1 MVADAGR
8 IIHATG
14 HRMAVVFEDMAAA
27 ITRIA
32 ADGQP
37 VLARRRP

>member
-1 MVADAGR
+1 MVVDAGR

-14 HRMAVVFEDMAAA
+14 HRMAVVFEDTEAA
-27 ITRIA
+27 IARIA
-32 ADGQP
+32 AIGQP